1 MKLEDKITNNLTY
14 EEVIH
19 SDTAIRKGI
28 ANDPNDEQLENIIRL
43 AKNIFQPLRNDFN
56 IAILIN
62 SFFRSLTLNKRI
74 GGSKTSQH
82 CANNGAAMDI
92 RSSNKN
98 LCTNADL
105 FNYIRGNLE
114 FDQLIWE
121 FGTDKEPRW
130 VHVSLK
136 DFGNRKQV
144 LKLTKVNGRTKT
156 QVL

>member
-1 MKLEDKITNNLTY
+1 MKFGDKITKNLSY
-14 EEVIH
+14 DEVCH

-28 ANDPNDEQLENIIRL
+28 ANEPNDEQLENIIAL
-43 AKNIFQPLRNDFN
+43 AENVFQLVRNYFGLPV
-56 IAILIN
+56 LIN

-92 RSSNKN
+92 RSSNKSKF
-98 LCTNADL
+98 TNADI
-105 FNYIRGNLE
+105 FNYIKDSLD

-130 VHVSLK
+130 VHVSYK
-136 DFGNRKQV
+136 KSGNRKQV
-144 LKLTKVNGRTKT
+144 LKLTKVNGKTKT
-156 QVL
+156 ILL

>member
-1 MKLEDKITNNLTY
+1 MNPSDKITNNLTY

-28 ANDPNDEQLENIIRL
+28 ANEPNYEQLENIVRL
-43 AKNIFQPLRNDFN
+43 SVEIFQPLRNHFKVS
-56 IAILIN
+56 IFIN

-92 RSSNKN
+92 RGSNGV
-98 LCTNADL
+98 TNKML
-105 FNYIRGNLE
+105 FDWMRDNLE

-121 FGTDKEPRW
+121 FGTDNEPRW

-136 DFGNRKQV
+136 ESGNRKQV
-144 LKLTKVNGRTKT
+144 LKLTKVSGKTKT
-156 QVL
+156 IVL

>member
-1 MKLEDKITNNLTY
+1 MKPSDKITANLIY

-19 SDTAIRKGI
+19 SDTAIRRRI
-28 ANDPNDEQLENIIRL
+28 ANEPNDEQLEAIKLL
-43 AKNIFQPLRNDFN
+43 AIMIFQPLRNFFN
-56 IAILIN
+56 KPISIN

-92 RSSNKN
+92 RGTNGVS
-98 LCTNADL
+98 NADL
-105 FNYIRGNLE
+105 FNQIRKNMD

-130 VHVSLK
+130 VHVSYK
-136 DFGNRKQV
+136 KSGNRKQV
-144 LKLTKVNGRTKT
+144 LKLTLVNGRTKT

>member
-1 MKLEDKITNNLTY
+1 MKLGNNITKNLSY
-14 EEVIH
+14 NEVCH

-28 ANDPNDEQLENIIRL
+28 ANEPNDEQLENIIAL
-43 AKNIFQPLRNDFN
+43 AENVFQLVRNHFGLPV
-56 IAILIN
+56 LIN

-92 RSSNKN
+92 RSSNKSKF
-98 LCTNADL
+98 TNADI
-105 FNYIRGNLE
+105 FNYIKDNLD

-130 VHVSLK
+130 VHVSYK
-136 DFGNRKQV
+136 KSGNRKQV
-144 LKLTKVNGRTKT
+144 LKLTKVNGKTKT
-156 QVL
+156 ILL